1 MSAANEGKKKPVATF
16 VLLGALLLLAV
27 GVRWWSAREPGTTL
41 DQAPAQV
48 QGYWTA
54 SDARYAGR
62 GIEVSPTTVVLH
74 RGEADPLVGRLSAA
88 REFTDDGDRV
98 VRLEYETSEG
108 PSSMEMVTRADG
120 TMNLRNQP
128 SIVWSSDGPTPTGP
142 LPTMVDAPS
151 PAPGGGLPVRL
162 VLAALLGV
170 GVLGV
175 VGLWLAGGSSATE
188 NTGVGLAPNVVRG
201 VWTTMDARLE
211 GRTIRIAPGYA
222 FSQFGPGDIRVGG
235 VITNAQVSKE
245 DGQRIVSLEVQRPEG
260 PERLELAL
268 DRSGHMRL
276 LDGPKS
282 VWVKR

>member
-1 MSAANEGKKKPVATF
+1 MSNGAEGKRKPVTTF
-16 VLLGALLLLAV
+16 VILGALLLVAV
-27 GVRWWSAREPGTTL
+27 GVRWWALREPGTTL

-74 RGEADPLVGRLSAA
+74 RGEAAPLVGRLSAA
-88 REFTDDGDRV
+88 RTFTEDGNTV
-98 VRLEYETSEG
+98 IRLDYETDEG
-108 PSSMEMVTRADG
+108 PSSMEMVTRSDG

-128 SIVWSSDGPTPTGP
+128 GIVWSSDGTTPAAPPVT
-142 LPTMVDAPS
+142 TVEAPS
-151 PAPGGGLPVRL
+151 PAPDGGIPVRL
-162 VLAALLGV
+162 ILAALLGV

-175 VGLWLAGGSSATE
+175 VGLWLASGSAVAE
-188 NTGVGLAPNVVRG
+188 APAEGLAPKAVRG

-235 VITNAQVSKE
+235 VITDAQVSRE
-245 DGQRIVSLEVQRPEG
+245 DGKRIVSLEVQRPEG
-260 PERLELAL
+260 PQRLELAL

-276 LDGPKS
+276 VDGPKS